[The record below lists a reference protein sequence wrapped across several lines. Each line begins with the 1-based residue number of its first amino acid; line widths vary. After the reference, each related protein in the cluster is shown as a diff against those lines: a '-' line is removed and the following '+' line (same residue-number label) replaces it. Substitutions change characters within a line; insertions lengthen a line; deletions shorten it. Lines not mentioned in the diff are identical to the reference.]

1 VDNDGLLRQSA
12 AQDGPVLITVTLVD
26 PLGDAEA
33 VDAEVSA
40 AAGAALSEVGP
51 ALLRAVGRRDGT
63 FYCGARHLDPDAV
76 LGIPPL
82 VEGAVLTVDR
92 TGEQVPVG
100 LLEVHV
106 LSGPDA
112 GAVHPLRP
120 GEHGIGR
127 AVQARVRVEDPDVSR
142 LHAVLRVGL
151 DGGSGT
157 TVHDLGSTNGTTV
170 DGEQVVGC
178 GRALHPGQVLRV
190 GDTRMTLAVPE
201 TVPVSCRP
209 DGEGHLEL
217 NRPPRHRPAA
227 TPVRVIL
234 PVEPPER
241 ERSRFPLIAMALPLV
256 AGIGL
261 VAFTRSPTYLL
272 FVLLSPLM
280 MLGTWLADRST
291 GGRNRRRQEAEHA
304 AALETCEATVR
315 RAVTEE
321 AAARHRAHPAPSSLL
336 LCADG
341 PRPRLWERRP
351 HDPDA
356 LEVRLGLGTVP
367 ASTEVRTPGSGS
379 RPESTV
385 HRDLV
390 DVPVT
395 VSFIAS
401 GVIGL
406 AGPRSRVLGL
416 ARWVTAQVA
425 GWHSPRH
432 VSLVVLSARPGRDWQ
447 WARWLPHLL
456 PAPEVRAARRA
467 GNDAAQVRA
476 RVDEL
481 VALLDARRAEAA
493 RRIGTAW
500 EGPLTVVVLDGAGD
514 LRRLPGVAR
523 LLADG
528 PSVGLLTLCCDR
540 DVVSL
545 PAECGATA
553 EVTGD
558 VGTRLRVV
566 TTDAGTY
573 ADVVADGV
581 DDRWAHRFARA
592 LAPLRDATPDDS
604 EHGLPASARLLD
616 LIGFDAL
623 DAASL
628 ETAWRVTP
636 RGTQVPLGVGSDGE
650 PFVVDIARDGPH
662 ALVAGTTGS
671 GKSELLQTLVAG
683 LAVANRPDEMCFV
696 LVDYKGGA
704 AFKDCARLP
713 HTVGTVTDLDGHL
726 TERALRSLGAELR
739 RRERVLRSAGCK
751 DLDHL
756 HAAAPPGSPGLPRL
770 VLVVDEFATLVDE
783 LPDFVGG
790 LVGIAQ
796 RGRSLGVHLVL
807 ATQRPSG
814 VVSADIRANTGLRL
828 ALRVTDAAES
838 ADVVDARDA
847 AEIGH
852 ATPGRA
858 VVRTGS
864 GPVRNLQT
872 ARVGGHAAE
881 TAPPVSV
888 REVPWEAVGDPRP
901 APPEELAAGPTD
913 LSRLVDTAVAAARAL
928 DCEPPMS
935 PWLPP
940 LPSLVTTA
948 DLDDHPDL
956 HDRTGQDLADVGSG
970 VTIGLLDLPTEQR
983 RAAVTFRLDGGD
995 HLLVAGG
1002 ARSGR
1007 STVLRTLAARLA
1019 DQHKVAD
1026 LHLYAV
1032 EGGGGAL
1039 GPLAALPHC
1048 GAVVGR
1054 DETERA
1060 DRLLTRLTEH
1070 LESRQRQLAAERLG
1084 SLEEQHRSAP
1094 PGGRLPWIVLM
1105 ADGWEGL
1112 QSAWEQVDHG
1122 RPLDALLRLVREGA
1136 AVGIRV
1142 VLTGDRAALT
1152 SRVGST
1158 IRDRL
1163 VLRLA
1168 DPADYALAG
1177 IPARVIP
1184 TAMPPGRALVGH
1196 DADEAQ
1202 LALLPGDPDGPGQVA
1217 AVEEVARRARRGT
1230 DDRLGTAGSAGPI
1243 RVDPLPRVVEAA
1255 ELEADAKAVAT
1266 GPGWALVGLGGDE
1279 PEPVG
1284 VDLDTDGPA
1293 FVVAGPPGSGR
1304 TTALMT
1310 ITRWMLHQGRQVVL
1324 VSHRRSPLRALAGEP
1339 GVLATLGPPDAA
1351 TLSGL
1356 VEHHPDLVVV
1366 ADDAETLHDTPIE
1379 RPMLTL
1385 LRPDADGASA
1395 VVVAGSAADMGSCFR
1410 GLTVEARRGR
1420 TGLLLGRLSPV
1431 DGDLLGVRLPA
1442 SRGGPAGRGVLVVRG
1457 RVTPVQVAR

>member
-1 VDNDGLLRQSA
+1 M
-12 AQDGPVLITVTLVD
+12 LITITLID
-26 PLGDAEA
+26 PLGDGAA

-40 AAGAALSEVGP
+40 AAGTPLSEVSP
-51 ALLRAVGRRDGT
+51 ALLRAVGRRDGAL
-63 FYCGARHLDPDAV
+63 FCGAQQLDQAAP
-76 LGIPPL
+76 LGVPPL

-92 TGEQVPVG
+92 AGHQDPVG
-100 LLEVHV
+100 LLELHV

-112 GAVHPLRP
+112 GAVHRLRP

-127 AVQARVRVEDPDVSR
+127 AVEARVRVEDPDVSR

-151 DGGSGT
+151 DDGTGT

-170 DGEQVVGC
+170 DGEPVARC
-178 GRALHPGQVLRV
+178 GTGLCPGQVLRV

-217 NRPPRHRPAA
+217 NRPPRHQVAT
-227 TPVRVIL
+227 TPVRVTL
-234 PVEPPER
+234 PVEPPAR
-241 ERSRFPLIAMALPLV
+241 EKSRFPLVAMALPLV
-256 AGIGL
+256 AGVGL

-280 MLGTWLADRST
+280 MLGTWLTDRSA
-291 GGRNRRRQEAEHA
+291 GGRTRRRQEAEHR
-304 AALETCEATVR
+304 AALDACRSTVR
-315 RAVTEE
+315 RAVSEE
-321 AAARHRAHPAPSSLL
+321 AAARHRAHPSPSSLL

-351 HDPDA
+351 HDSDA

-367 ASTEVRTPGSGS
+367 ASAEVRTPGSGS
-379 RPESTV
+379 QPESTA
-385 HRDLV
+385 HPDLV

-395 VSFIAS
+395 VSLAAA
-401 GVIGL
+401 GVVGL
-406 AGPRSRVLGL
+406 AGPRSRLLGL

-425 GWHSPRH
+425 GWHSPRQ

-447 WARWLPHLL
+447 WTRWLPHLL
-456 PAPEVRAARRA
+456 PSPEVRAARRA

-481 VALLDARRAEAA
+481 VALLDARRADAA

-500 EGPLTVVVLDGAGD
+500 EGLTTVVVLDGAGD

-523 LLADG
+523 LLVDG
-528 PSVGLLTLCCDR
+528 PPVGLLLLCCDR
-540 DVVSL
+540 DLVSL
-545 PAECGATA
+545 PAECRATA
-553 EVTGD
+553 EVMGD

-566 TTDAGTY
+566 TADAGTY
-573 ADVVADGV
+573 DDVVADGV
-581 DDRWAHRFARA
+581 DDRWAHRFSRA
-592 LAPLRDATPDDS
+592 LSPLRDATPEDE
-604 EHGLPASARLLD
+604 EHGLPQAARLLD

-628 ETAWRVTP
+628 ETAWRVSP
-636 RGTQVPLGVGSDGE
+636 RGTRVPLGVGSDGE
-650 PFVVDIARDGPH
+650 PFVVDLARDGPH

-683 LAVANRPDEMCFV
+683 LAVANRPDELCFV

-751 DLDHL
+751 DLDDL
-756 HAAAPPGSPGLPRL
+756 QATAPPGSPGLPRL

-814 VVSADIRANTGLRL
+814 VVRADIRANTGLRL

-838 ADVVDARDA
+838 TDVVDTRDA
-847 AEIGH
+847 AEIGR

-858 VVRTGS
+858 VVRTGT
-864 GPVRNLQT
+864 GPVRHLQT
-872 ARVGGHAAE
+872 ARVGGHAVEA
-881 TAPPVSV
+881 TPSASV

-901 APPEELAAGPTD
+901 ASPADEATGPTD
-913 LSRLVDTAVAAARAL
+913 LSRLVDAAVAAAGAL
-928 DCEPPMS
+928 GSERVAS

-940 LPSLVTTA
+940 LPPLVTTA
-948 DLDDHPDL
+948 DLDDRAVQ
-956 HDRTGQDLADVGSG
+956 DRDVGSG
-970 VTIGLLDLPTEQR
+970 VAIGMLDLPAEQR
-983 RAAVTFRLDGGD
+983 RAAVTFRLEGGD

-1019 DQHKVAD
+1019 DRHEVSG
-1026 LHLYAV
+1026 LHLYALD
-1032 EGGGGAL
+1032 GGGGSL

-1054 DETERA
+1054 DETERG
-1060 DRLLTRLTEH
+1060 DRLLARLTET
-1070 LESRQRQLAAERLG
+1070 LESRQRQLAAEALG
-1084 SLEEQHRSAP
+1084 SIEEQHRCAT
-1094 PGGRLPWIVLM
+1094 PGDRLPWIVLL

-1122 RPLDALLRLVREGA
+1122 RPLDDLMRLVREGVG
-1136 AVGIRV
+1136 VGIRV

-1152 SRVGST
+1152 SRVGSA

-1177 IPARVIP
+1177 IPSRAVP
-1184 TAMPPGRALVGH
+1184 TAMPPGRALVGP
-1196 DADEAQ
+1196 DAVEAQ
-1202 LALLPGDPDGPGQVA
+1202 LALLPGDPDGPGQIA
-1217 AVEEVARRARRGT
+1217 AVEQVARAARERGPLE
-1230 DDRLGTAGSAGPI
+1230 RGPM
-1243 RVDPLPRVVEAA
+1243 RVEPLPGIVEAA
-1255 ELEADAKAVAT
+1255 EVWAEAKTAAT

-1279 PEPVG
+1279 PAPKG
-1284 VDLDTDGPA
+1284 VDLDRDGPA

-1304 TTALMT
+1304 TTALTT
-1310 ITRWMLHQGRQVVL
+1310 ITRWMLHQGRHVVL
-1324 VSHRRSPLRALAGEP
+1324 VCHRRSPLRALAEKP
-1339 GVLATLGPPDAA
+1339 GVLAALGAPDAT
-1351 TLSGL
+1351 TLTEI
-1356 VEHHPDLVVV
+1356 VERHPDLVVV
-1366 ADDAETLHDTPIE
+1366 ADDAETLHDSPIE
-1379 RPMLTL
+1379 RPMLAL
-1385 LRPDADGASA
+1385 LRPDTEGGAA
-1395 VVVAGSAADMGSCFR
+1395 IVLAGNAADMGSCFR

-1442 SRGGPAGRGVLVVRG
+1442 PRGGGPAGRGVLVVRG
-1457 RVTPVQVAR
+1457 RATPVQVAR